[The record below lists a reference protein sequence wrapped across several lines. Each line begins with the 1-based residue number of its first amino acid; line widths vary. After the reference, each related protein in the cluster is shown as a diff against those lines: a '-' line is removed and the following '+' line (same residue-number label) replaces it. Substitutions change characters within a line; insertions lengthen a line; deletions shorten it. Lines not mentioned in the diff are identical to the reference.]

1 MKSVKLQTN
10 QEEKKV
16 KLSPEEL
23 NELQRINSEVNDITS
38 ALGKIEIDK
47 LVLENNRNSLLTRL
61 NELYQSQEN
70 LSSELAK
77 KYGDG
82 NIDIISGEFTK
93 AE

>member
-1 MKSVKLQTN
+1 MKNVKLQSN
-10 QEEKKV
+10 QEEKV

-23 NELQRINSEVNDITS
+23 NELQRINSEVNEITV

-47 LVLENNRNSLLTRL
+47 LILENNRNSLLTKL
-61 NELYQSQEN
+61 NELYQSQEE

-93 AE
+93 TK

>member
-1 MKSVKLQTN
+1 MKSVKLQSN
-10 QEEKKV
+10 QEEKV

-23 NELQRINSEVNDITS
+23 NELQRINSEVNEITV

-47 LVLENNRNSLLTRL
+47 LILENNRNSLLTKL
-61 NELYQSQEN
+61 NELYQSQEE

-93 AE
+93 TK